1 MGLNLDA
8 VGKTIG
14 PVRSEYTWKD
24 LVLYALG
31 VGAGFDEL
39 DYVYEKRLKAIPT
52 FATLRTYDF
61 LTDFFAASGVDL
73 AGIVHGE
80 HELVVHSPIPAG
92 GARLASEGRI
102 RAIYDKGP
110 RKGALVVA
118 EVETDHEDGH
128 KLYTNV
134 VTLFA
139 RLDGGFGGDPGPREA
154 FEMPEGEPDFEEM
167 AHPSS
172 DQPLIYR
179 LSGDTFA
186 LHVDAEFARA
196 SGFEGPIMHGL
207 CTLGF
212 ACRAVVKHLF
222 PGEPERL
229 VRLRNRFSRPLY
241 PGRPIKTQIWRAEDG
256 GDGVS
261 RAFWRTVDVE
271 TGKAVIDRGVV
282 EWVSAWGAEMP
293 TSKAV
298 AAN

>member
-14 PVRSEYTWKD
+14 PVRNEYTWKE

-39 DYVYEKRLKAIPT
+39 DYVYEERLKAIPT
-52 FATLRTYDF
+52 FATLSTYNF
-61 LTDFFAASGVDL
+61 VTDFFTASGVDL

-80 HELVVHSPIPAG
+80 HELIVHSPIPAG
-92 GARLASEGRI
+92 NARLASEGRI
-102 RAIYDKGP
+102 RAMYDKGP
-110 RKGALVVA
+110 GKGALVVA
-118 EVETDHEDGH
+118 EVETCHEDGH
-128 KLYTNV
+128 KLFTNV
-134 VTLFA
+134 ATLFA
-139 RLDGGFGGDPGPREA
+139 RLDGGFGGDPGPRDA
-154 FEMPEGEPDFEEM
+154 FKMPEGE
-167 AHPSS
+167 
-172 DQPLIYR
+172 PLIYR

-186 LHVDAEFARA
+186 LHVDAEFARS

-271 TGKAVIDRGVV
+271 TGKAVMDRGIV
-282 EWVSAWGAEMP
+282 EWVSA
-293 TSKAV
+293 
-298 AAN
+298 

>member
-14 PVRSEYTWKD
+14 PVRNEYTRKD
-24 LVLYALG
+24 LALYALG
-31 VGAGFDEL
+31 VGAGFEDL
-39 DYVYEKRLKAIPT
+39 DYVYEERLKAIPT
-52 FATLRTYDF
+52 FATLSTYNF
-61 LTDFFAASGVDL
+61 LTDFFTASGVDL

-80 HELVVHSPIPAG
+80 HELIVHSPIPAG

-102 RAIYDKGP
+102 RAMYDKGP
-110 RKGALVVA
+110 GKGALVVA
-118 EVETDHEDGH
+118 EVETCHEDGR
-128 KLYTNV
+128 KLFTNV
-134 VTLFA
+134 ATLFA
-139 RLDGGFGGDPGPREA
+139 RLDGGFGGDPGPRDA
-154 FEMPEGEPDFEEM
+154 FKMPEGEPDFEEV
-167 AHPSS
+167 ALPSP

-186 LHVDAEFARA
+186 LHVDAEFARS

-241 PGRPIKTQIWRAEDG
+241 PGRSIKTQIWRAEDG
-256 GDGVS
+256 GDSIS
-261 RAFWRTVDVE
+261 RAFWRTINVE
-271 TGKAVIDRGVV
+271 TGKAVMDRGIV
-282 EWVSAWGAEMP
+282 EWVNA
-293 TSKAV
+293 
-298 AAN
+298 

>member
-24 LVLYALG
+24 LALYGLG

-39 DYVYEKRLKAIPT
+39 EYVYEERLKAIPT
-52 FATLRTYDF
+52 FATLSTYDF
-61 LTDFFAASGVDL
+61 LTDFFTASGVNL

-80 HELVVHSPIPAG
+80 HELIVHSPIPAG
-92 GARLASEGRI
+92 GARLLSEGRI

-110 RKGALVVA
+110 GKGALVVG

-167 AHPSS
+167 AHPSP

-186 LHVDAEFARA
+186 LHVDAEFARS

-241 PGRPIKTQIWRAEDG
+241 PGRPIKTQIWKAEDG
-256 GDGVS
+256 GEGVS
-261 RAFWRTVDVE
+261 RAFWRTIDVE
-271 TGKAVIDRGVV
+271 KDKAVMDRGIV
-282 EWVSAWGAEMP
+282 EWVSREEAQRRAF
-293 TSKAV
+293 
-298 AAN
+298 